1 MNRRDDDPPPG
12 PVAPGVEELRKRA
25 LALGFAFVVLSVTG
39 LLVAIYWQLATPILW
54 AVTLAVLFYPV
65 QRRLAGWLHSER
77 AGAVATTILGLAIVF
92 IPSIFLVVSLVG
104 EARGLWP
111 TLRDFLSP
119 EAFER
124 VAAWIDRSPLR
135 GVVYVLLEGDPAGGA
150 IALQARLQE
159 GAEAVQAFLLGQM
172 KSVTRNVPVA
182 FVQMGV
188 PSFAFYFFLVNGTG
202 WVRSLQRALPLDADL
217 SARLFGIAGRT
228 IAVVFRGVL
237 LTAAAQAVAAGLGF
251 WVAGAPVPVLLSV
264 LTFVASM
271 IPVFGSAGIWV
282 PVAVGLFLSG
292 RPGAGIGLAIY
303 GTFFVSL
310 LDNVLRPFLIGREM
324 KLPLLWLFL
333 AILGGLKLFGFVGI
347 VLGPMALALAMALY
361 RIYQEG
367 IREPLVRGDSFR
379 LLRREPDD
387 PV

>member
-1 MNRRDDDPPPG
+1 M
-12 PVAPGVEELRKRA
+12 A
-25 LALGFAFVVLSVTG
+25 
-39 LLVAIYWQLATPILW
+39 
-54 AVTLAVLFYPV
+54 
-65 QRRLAGWLHSER
+65 
-77 AGAVATTILGLAIVF
+77 
-92 IPSIFLVVSLVG
+92 
-104 EARGLWP
+104 
-111 TLRDFLSP
+111 
-119 EAFER
+119 
-124 VAAWIDRSPLR
+124 
-135 GVVYVLLEGDPAGGA
+135 
-150 IALQARLQE
+150 
-159 GAEAVQAFLLGQM
+159 
-172 KSVTRNVPVA
+172 
-182 FVQMGV
+182 
-188 PSFAFYFFLVNGTG
+188 
-202 WVRSLQRALPLDADL
+202 
-217 SARLFGIAGRT
+217 
-228 IAVVFRGVL
+228 
-237 LTAAAQAVAAGLGF
+237 
-251 WVAGAPVPVLLSV
+251 VLLSV